1 MVKKKKIDQNFQV
14 RYISIWKISQNL
26 CFITSSYDCS
36 LKFGAGRGEK
46 EKRHWCNYALHN
58 YAYSWKQE
66 TSSLSNCST
75 HHHEIYA
82 TGAEEGRIP
91 QSWCK
96 CMILKIYSTK
106 IQKNLC
112 THMNNL
118 KPHGYYIKGK
128 INFFSFY
135 PSIPKRSSIFSPVLR
150 FINVFT
156 REGEIWYA
164 SLNVW
169 QVEFVFFT
177 CRP

>member
-1 MVKKKKIDQNFQV
+1 MVKKNKIDQNFQV

-106 IQKNLC
+106 NPEEFVY
-112 THMNNL
+112 T
-118 KPHGYYIKGK
+118 PHGYYIKGK
-128 INFFSFY
+128 INFFF
-135 PSIPKRSSIFSPVLR
+135 FL
-150 FINVFT
+150 
-156 REGEIWYA
+156 
-164 SLNVW
+164 SLNPEK
-169 QVEFVFFT
+169 VEYIFT
-177 CRP
+177 CA